1 MPRVLHFE
9 LNADDPARAVQFYQK
24 AFGWTIQKWAGPE
37 DYWLCMTGEA
47 CQPGIDGGIM
57 HRMSPGATTINTIDV
72 PSVDESVTKILA
84 AGGKVLR
91 PKMAVPGVGY
101 MAYCEDTEGNVFGIM
116 QEDTAAR

>member
-1 MPRVLHFE
+1 VIHFE
-9 LNADDPARAVQFYQK
+9 LNADDPARAVLFYQK

-47 CQPGIDGGIM
+47 GQPGIDGGIM
-57 HRMSPGATTINTIDV
+57 HRMSPGATTINTISV
-72 PSVDESVTKILA
+72 PSVDEFVARVTA

>member
-1 MPRVLHFE
+1 
-9 LNADDPARAVQFYQK
+9 
-24 AFGWTIQKWAGPE
+24 
-37 DYWLCMTGEA
+37 
-47 CQPGIDGGIM
+47 M